1 MEIWKK
7 RLRACWRSS
16 QAKLLDFPNVS
27 RSRLSTTN
35 VLSQRTD
42 ILWWVKKQG
51 NNGGYS
57 PLTKQIDI
65 DHCFPSKTC
74 NCLVD
79 IEQLQEKLK
88 SKNYTY
94 WGDLLTVC
102 EECGGVGKVWCTYT
116 DRLGKDYQ
124 ISGVCPIC
132 GGDSLT
138 ERTGVVKIADA
149 IVKPKYLLLLC
160 ELAKAT
166 GGRVLLLN
174 GGTERQHLYFL
185 IGEDIEMVIMQ
196 ARPSVARREELL
208 FELKIDWRKWNR
220 NKERR

>member
-1 MEIWKK
+1 MRKEIKSVLTKLADNASEFREYFKK
-7 RLRACWRSS
+7 PFVYGEWIVA
-16 QAKLLDFPNVS
+16 
-27 RSRLSTTN
+27 
-35 VLSQRTD
+35 TD
-42 ILWWVKKQG
+42 EYALIRVKKQG
-51 NNGGYS
+51 NDGGYS

-65 DHCFPSKTC
+65 DYSFPSKTC
-74 NCLVD
+74 KCLVD

-88 SKNYTY
+88 SKKYTD

-102 EECGGVGKVWCTYT
+102 EECGGVGEVRCTYT

-166 GGRVLLLN
+166 DGRVLLLN
-174 GGTERQHLYFL
+174 RGDAERQRLYIQ

-196 ARPSVARREELL
+196 VRPSVARQEELL
-208 FELKIDWRKWNR
+208 FEFKID
-220 NKERR
+220 

>member
-1 MEIWKK
+1 MKKEIKRVLMKLTTEASEFREYFKK
-7 RLRACWRSS
+7 PFVYGEWIA
-16 QAKLLDFPNVS
+16 A
-27 RSRLSTTN
+27 
-35 VLSQRTD
+35 TD
-42 ILWWVKKQG
+42 GYSLIRVKKQG

-79 IEQLQEKLK
+79 IGLLQEKLK
-88 SKNYTY
+88 SKKYTD

-102 EECGGVGKVWCTYT
+102 EECKGDGRVRGTYI
-116 DRLGKDYQ
+116 DRLGNNYK
-124 ISGVCPIC
+124 ISGLCPIC
-132 GGDSLT
+132 GGYSFF

-174 GGTERQHLYFL
+174 RGAERQRLYFQ
-185 IGEDIEMVIMQ
+185 IGEDIEMIIMQ
-196 ARPSVARREELL
+196 VRPSVARQEELL
-208 FELKIDWRKWNR
+208 FEFKID
-220 NKERR
+220 

>member
-1 MEIWKK
+1 MKKEIKRVLMKLATEASEFREYFKK
-7 RLRACWRSS
+7 PFVYDEWIVA
-16 QAKLLDFPNVS
+16 
-27 RSRLSTTN
+27 
-35 VLSQRTD
+35 TD
-42 ILWWVKKQG
+42 GYSLIRVKKQG

-65 DHCFPSKTC
+65 DRCFPSKTC

-79 IEQLQEKLK
+79 IGLLQEKLK

-102 EECGGVGKVWCTYT
+102 EECGGVGEVWCTYT
-116 DRLGKDYQ
+116 DRLRRDYQ

-132 GGDSLT
+132 GGDSIT

-166 GGRVLLLN
+166 GRRVLLLN
-174 GGTERQHLYFL
+174 GGTERHRLYIQ

-196 ARPSVARREELL
+196 VRPSVARQEELL
-208 FELKIDWRKWNR
+208 LN
-220 NKERR
+220 

>member
-1 MEIWKK
+1 MKKEIKSVLKK
-7 RLRACWRSS
+7 LADE
-16 QAKLLDFPNVS
+16 ADEFPECFKKPFVYGEWIAA
-27 RSRLSTTN
+27 
-35 VLSQRTD
+35 TD
-42 ILWWVKKQG
+42 RYSLIRVKSQG
-51 NNGGYS
+51 NNSGYS
-57 PLTKQIDI
+57 PLIKQIDV

-94 WGDLLTVC
+94 WGDRLTLC
-102 EECGGVGKVWCTYT
+102 DECGGVGKVCYTYT
-116 DRLGKDYQ
+116 DRLEVDHKIAGE
-124 ISGVCPIC
+124 CPIC

-166 GGRVLLLN
+166 GGRVSLLN
-174 GGTERQHLYFL
+174 RGDTERQRLYFQ
-185 IGEDIEMVIMQ
+185 IGEDIEMVILHV
-196 ARPSVARREELL
+196 RPSVARQEELL
-208 FELKIDWRKWNR
+208 FEFKID
-220 NKERR
+220 

>member
-1 MEIWKK
+1 MRKEIKSVLKK
-7 RLRACWRSS
+7 LAGEADEFREYFKKPFIYGEWIVA
-16 QAKLLDFPNVS
+16 
-27 RSRLSTTN
+27 
-35 VLSQRTD
+35 TD
-42 ILWWVKKQG
+42 EYSLIRVKKQG
-51 NNGGYS
+51 NNSGYS

-88 SKNYTY
+88 RKKYTD

-102 EECGGVGKVWCTYT
+102 KECGGVGKVWYTYT
-116 DRLGKDYQ
+116 DRLGNDYK
-124 ISGVCPIC
+124 ITGVCPIC
-132 GGDSLT
+132 DGDSIT

-174 GGTERQHLYFL
+174 RGAERQRLYIQ
-185 IGEDIEMVIMQ
+185 IGEDIEMIIMQ
-196 ARPSVARREELL
+196 VRPSVARQEELL
-208 FELKIDWRKWNR
+208 FEFKID
-220 NKERR
+220 

>member
-1 MEIWKK
+1 MRKEIKSVLKK
-7 RLRACWRSS
+7 LAGEASEFYEVFKKPFVYGEWIV
-16 QAKLLDFPNVS
+16 A
-27 RSRLSTTN
+27 
-35 VLSQRTD
+35 TD
-42 ILWWVKKQG
+42 GYALIRVKKQG
-51 NNGGYS
+51 NNSGYS

-65 DHCFPSKTC
+65 DHSFPSKTC

-102 EECGGVGKVWCTYT
+102 EECKGVGRVMYTYT
-116 DRLGKDYQ
+116 DSLGYDYK

-138 ERTGVVKIADA
+138 ERKGVVKIADA

-174 GGTERQHLYFL
+174 GGTERERLYFQ
-185 IGEDIEMVIMQ
+185 ICEDIEMIIMQ
-196 ARPSVARREELL
+196 VRPSVARQEELL
-208 FELKIDWRKWNR
+208 FEFKID
-220 NKERR
+220 

>member
-1 MEIWKK
+1 MKKEIKSVLKK
-7 RLRACWRSS
+7 LAGEASEFRNYLKKPFVYGEWIVA
-16 QAKLLDFPNVS
+16 
-27 RSRLSTTN
+27 
-35 VLSQRTD
+35 TD
-42 ILWWVKKQG
+42 GYSLIRVKSQG

-65 DHCFPSKTC
+65 DHSFPSKTC

-88 SKNYTY
+88 SKKYTD
-94 WGDLLTVC
+94 WENLLTVC
-102 EECGGVGKVWCTYT
+102 EECGGVGKVYYTYI
-116 DRLGKDYQ
+116 DNLEKEHIIAGE
-124 ISGVCPIC
+124 CPIC
-132 GGDSLT
+132 GGDSVA
-138 ERTGVVKIADA
+138 ERKGVVKIADA

-174 GGTERQHLYFL
+174 RGDAERQRLYFQ

-196 ARPSVARREELL
+196 VLPSVARQEELL
-208 FELKIDWRKWNR
+208 FELKID
-220 NKERR
+220 

>member
-1 MEIWKK
+1 MRKEIKRVLEKLAGEASEFREVFKK
-7 RLRACWRSS
+7 LFVYGEWIVA
-16 QAKLLDFPNVS
+16 
-27 RSRLSTTN
+27 
-35 VLSQRTD
+35 TD
-42 ILWWVKKQG
+42 GYSLIRVKKQG

-65 DHCFPSKTC
+65 DHIFPSKTC

-88 SKNYTY
+88 RKKFTD
-94 WGDLLTVC
+94 WGDLFTVC
-102 EECGGVGKVWCTYT
+102 EECGGDGRVRGTYI
-116 DRLGKDYQ
+116 DRLGNDYK
-124 ISGVCPIC
+124 ISGLCPIC
-132 GGDSLT
+132 GGYSFF
-138 ERTGVVKIADA
+138 ERKGVVQIADA

-174 GGTERQHLYFL
+174 RGGTERQRLYFQ

-196 ARPSVARREELL
+196 VLPSVARQEELL
-208 FELKIDWRKWNR
+208 FEFKID
-220 NKERR
+220 

>member
-1 MEIWKK
+1 MKKEIKSVLKK
-7 RLRACWRSS
+7 LAGEAPGFREYFKKPFVYGEWIVA
-16 QAKLLDFPNVS
+16 
-27 RSRLSTTN
+27 
-35 VLSQRTD
+35 TD
-42 ILWWVKKQG
+42 GYSLIRVKSG

-94 WGDLLTVC
+94 LGDLLTVC
-102 EECGGVGKVWCTYT
+102 KECGGVGKVWYTYT
-116 DRLGKDYQ
+116 DRLGNDYK
-124 ISGVCPIC
+124 ITGVCPIC
-132 GGDSLT
+132 DGESLA

-149 IVKPKYLLLLC
+149 IVKPKYLLLLY

-166 GGRVLLLN
+166 DGRVLLLN
-174 GGTERQHLYFL
+174 RGDAERQRLYFQ

-196 ARPSVARREELL
+196 VRPSVARQE
-208 FELKIDWRKWNR
+208 
-220 NKERR
+220 

>member
-1 MEIWKK
+1 MRKEIKSVLTKLAGEAFEYREYFKK
-7 RLRACWRSS
+7 PFVYDEWIVA
-16 QAKLLDFPNVS
+16 
-27 RSRLSTTN
+27 
-35 VLSQRTD
+35 TD
-42 ILWWVKKQG
+42 GYSLIRVKKQG
-51 NNGGYS
+51 NNAGYS

-94 WGDLLTVC
+94 WGDLFTFC
-102 EECGGVGKVWCTYT
+102 EECGGVGNVRYTYT

-132 GGDSLT
+132 GGGSLT

-160 ELAKAT
+160 ELAT

-174 GGTERQHLYFL
+174 GGTERQHLYFQ

-196 ARPSVARREELL
+196 VRPSVARQEELL
-208 FELKIDWRKWNR
+208 FELKID
-220 NKERR
+220 

>member
-1 MEIWKK
+1 MKKEIKSVLKK
-7 RLRACWRSS
+7 LADEASEFRECFKKPFVYGEWIVA
-16 QAKLLDFPNVS
+16 
-27 RSRLSTTN
+27 
-35 VLSQRTD
+35 TD
-42 ILWWVKKQG
+42 GYSLIRVKKQG
-51 NNGGYS
+51 NNAGYS
-57 PLTKQIDI
+57 PLIKQIDI

-94 WGDLLTVC
+94 WGDLFTVC
-102 EECGGVGKVWCTYT
+102 EECGGIGKVWYTYT
-116 DRLGKDYQ
+116 DRLGNDYK

-132 GGDSLT
+132 GGDSIT
-138 ERTGVVKIADA
+138 ERKGVVKIADA

-166 GGRVLLLN
+166 DGRVLLLN
-174 GGTERQHLYFL
+174 RGGAERQHLYFK

-196 ARPSVARREELL
+196 VFPSVARQEELL
-208 FELKIDWRKWNR
+208 FELKID
-220 NKERR
+220 

>member
-1 MEIWKK
+1 MKKEIKSVLTKLAGEADEFREVFKK
-7 RLRACWRSS
+7 PFVYGEWIVA
-16 QAKLLDFPNVS
+16 
-27 RSRLSTTN
+27 
-35 VLSQRTD
+35 TD
-42 ILWWVKKQG
+42 GYSLIRVKKQG

-94 WGDLLTVC
+94 WGDHLTVC
-102 EECGGVGKVWCTYT
+102 EECGGIGRGRGTYT
-116 DRLGKDYQ
+116 DRLGNDYE
-124 ISGVCPIC
+124 ITGVCPIC
-132 GGDSLT
+132 GGGGIT
-138 ERTGVVKIADA
+138 ERKGVVKIADA

-166 GGRVLLLN
+166 DGRVLLLN
-174 GGTERQHLYFL
+174 SGAERQHLYFQ
-185 IGEDIEMVIMQ
+185 INEDIEMIIMQ
-196 ARPSVARREELL
+196 VRPSVARQEELL
-208 FELKIDWRKWNR
+208 LEFKID
-220 NKERR
+220 

>member
-1 MEIWKK
+1 MKKEIKRVLMKLAGEASEFREVFKK
-7 RLRACWRSS
+7 PFVYGEWIVA
-16 QAKLLDFPNVS
+16 
-27 RSRLSTTN
+27 
-35 VLSQRTD
+35 TD
-42 ILWWVKKQG
+42 GYALIRVKKQG

-57 PLTKQIDI
+57 PLTQQINI

-102 EECGGVGKVWCTYT
+102 KECGGVGKVWYTYT
-116 DRLGKDYQ
+116 DKLGNDYK
-124 ISGVCPIC
+124 ITGICPIC
-132 GGDSLT
+132 DGESLA

-166 GGRVLLLN
+166 GGRVLLRN
-174 GGTERQHLYFL
+174 RGAERQRLYFQ
-185 IGEDIEMVIMQ
+185 ISEDIEMLIMQ
-196 ARPSVARREELL
+196 VRPSVARQEELL
-208 FELKIDWRKWNR
+208 FELKID
-220 NKERR
+220 

>member
-1 MEIWKK
+1 MKKEIKSVLKK
-7 RLRACWRSS
+7 LAGE
-16 QAKLLDFPNVS
+16 VS
-27 RSRLSTTN
+27 EF
-35 VLSQRTD
+35 RTYFKKPFVYGEWIVATD
-42 ILWWVKKQG
+42 EYSLIRVKKQG

-65 DHCFPSKTC
+65 DYCFPSKTC

-94 WGDLLTVC
+94 WGDLFTVC
-102 EECGGVGKVWCTYT
+102 EECGGVGKVMYTYT
-116 DRLGKDYQ
+116 DRFGEDYP

-174 GGTERQHLYFL
+174 GGTERQRLYFQ
-185 IGEDIEMVIMQ
+185 IGEDIEMIIMQ
-196 ARPSVARREELL
+196 VRASVARQEELL
-208 FELKIDWRKWNR
+208 FELKID
-220 NKERR
+220 

>member
-1 MEIWKK
+1 MRKEIKSVLEKLAGEAFEYREYFKK
-7 RLRACWRSS
+7 PFVYGEWIVA
-16 QAKLLDFPNVS
+16 
-27 RSRLSTTN
+27 
-35 VLSQRTD
+35 TD
-42 ILWWVKKQG
+42 GYSLIRVKKQG

-102 EECGGVGKVWCTYT
+102 EECGGVGKVWYTYT
-116 DRLGKDYQ
+116 DRLGNDYK
-124 ISGVCPIC
+124 ITGVCPIC
-132 GGDSLT
+132 DGYSIT
-138 ERTGVVKIADA
+138 ERKGVVKIADA

-166 GGRVLLLN
+166 GGRVLLRN
-174 GGTERQHLYFL
+174 RGTERQRLYFQ

-196 ARPSVARREELL
+196 VRPSVARQEELL
-208 FELKIDWRKWNR
+208 FELKID
-220 NKERR
+220 

>member
-1 MEIWKK
+1 MKKEIKSVLKK
-7 RLRACWRSS
+7 LAGEASEFREVFKKPFVYGEWIVA
-16 QAKLLDFPNVS
+16 
-27 RSRLSTTN
+27 
-35 VLSQRTD
+35 TD
-42 ILWWVKKQG
+42 GYALIRVKKQG

-102 EECGGVGKVWCTYT
+102 KECGGVGKVWYTYT
-116 DRLGKDYQ
+116 DRLGNDYK
-124 ISGVCPIC
+124 ITGVCPIC
-132 GGDSLT
+132 DGESLA

-166 GGRVLLLN
+166 DGRVLLLN
-174 GGTERQHLYFL
+174 RGDAERQRLYFQ

-196 ARPSVARREELL
+196 VRPSVARQEELL
-208 FELKIDWRKWNR
+208 FELKID
-220 NKERR
+220 

>member
-1 MEIWKK
+1 MRKEIKSVLTKLAGEAFEYCEYSKK
-7 RLRACWRSS
+7 PFVYGEWIVA
-16 QAKLLDFPNVS
+16 
-27 RSRLSTTN
+27 
-35 VLSQRTD
+35 TD
-42 ILWWVKKQG
+42 GYSLIRVKKQG

-65 DHCFPSKTC
+65 DHCFPAKTC

-94 WGDLLTVC
+94 WGDFLTVC
-102 EECGGVGKVWCTYT
+102 EECGGVGRVRGTYT

-124 ISGVCPIC
+124 ISVACPIC

-138 ERTGVVKIADA
+138 ERKGVVKLADA

-166 GGRVLLLN
+166 DGRVLLLN
-174 GGTERQHLYFL
+174 RGAERQRLYFQ
-185 IGEDIEMVIMQ
+185 IGEDIEMVIMEVL
-196 ARPSVARREELL
+196 PSVARQEELL
-208 FELKIDWRKWNR
+208 FELKID
-220 NKERR
+220 